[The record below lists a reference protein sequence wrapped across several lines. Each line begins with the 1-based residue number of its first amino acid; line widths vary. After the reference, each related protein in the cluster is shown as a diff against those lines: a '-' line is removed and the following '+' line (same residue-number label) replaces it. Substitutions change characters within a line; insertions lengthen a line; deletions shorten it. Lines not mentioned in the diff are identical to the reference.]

1 METIGDE
8 TMKVARMSA
17 NKSHLLAYLKH
28 TPGFA
33 QHIRTFENLPISE
46 ILDQVREQDEQAH
59 DTCVNRFA
67 QYGVDM
73 TTAT

>member
-1 METIGDE
+1 MTK
-8 TMKVARMSA
+8 TRMSA

-33 QHIRTFENLPISE
+33 PHIRRFEDLPISE
-46 ILDQVREQDEQAH
+46 ILVQVREQDVQAH

-67 QYGVDM
+67 QLGVDM
-73 TTAT
+73 TKAT

>member
-1 METIGDE
+1 M
-8 TMKVARMSA
+8 RMSA

-33 QHIRTFENLPISE
+33 PHVRRFEDLPISE
-46 ILDQVREQDEQAH
+46 ILVQVKEQDAQAH

-67 QYGVDM
+67 ELGVDM